1 MNAIHGCDVYVT
13 LRTEGCKNLTNTGA
27 VRVMTATEQKF
38 TITPDNRRIT
48 EMFACVTCVSREL
61 PSTDLWYDSKT
72 ETKKH

>member
-1 MNAIHGCDVYVT
+1 M
-13 LRTEGCKNLTNTGA
+13 TNTGA

-38 TITPDNRRIT
+38 TITPDNRRIS